1 MVYWN
6 SQARLRQLSNSSQ
19 VSQDMQ
25 KRGNGNFVNIA
36 TLLAILVEKGI
47 VTMEEFELY
56 HEEVLNAI
64 GNQDNQET

>member
-1 MVYWN
+1 M
-6 SQARLRQLSNSSQ
+6 ANSSP
-19 VSQDMQ
+19 VSQSIQ

-56 HEEVLNAI
+56 HEEVLNAL

>member
-1 MVYWN
+1 M
-6 SQARLRQLSNSSQ
+6 SNSSQ

-56 HEEVLNAI
+56 HEEVLNAL
-64 GNQDNQET
+64 GNDDNQET

>member
-1 MVYWN
+1 M
-6 SQARLRQLSNSSQ
+6 SNSSQ
-19 VSQDMQ
+19 ESQNIQ

-56 HEEVLNAI
+56 HEEV
-64 GNQDNQET
+64 

>member
-1 MVYWN
+1 M
-6 SQARLRQLSNSSQ
+6 SNSSQ
-19 VSQDMQ
+19 GLQNIQ

-64 GNQDNQET
+64 NHQDNQET

>member
-1 MVYWN
+1 MV
-6 SQARLRQLSNSSQ
+6 NSSP
-19 VSQDMQ
+19 VSQSIQ

-56 HEEVLNAI
+56 HEEVLNAL

>member
-1 MVYWN
+1 M
-6 SQARLRQLSNSSQ
+6 SNSSQ
-19 VSQDMQ
+19 ESQNIQ

-64 GNQDNQET
+64 GHQDNQET